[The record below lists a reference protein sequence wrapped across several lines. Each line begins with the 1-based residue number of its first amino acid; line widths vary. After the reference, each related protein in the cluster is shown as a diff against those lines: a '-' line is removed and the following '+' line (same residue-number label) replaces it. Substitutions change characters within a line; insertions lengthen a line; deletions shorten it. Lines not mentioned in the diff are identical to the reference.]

1 MNAIE
6 ILIGEHQEHRLL
18 FEKFSGE
25 KDEFQVI
32 RDALVHHVNEE
43 EAILYPRLLEID
55 RTREETAQAWKEH
68 NRIMELLQKLDKET
82 NGILW
87 NALFQELK
95 ELHLRHIDEEERDLF
110 PLVFTKA
117 SPGFLEEVGEQMVIQ
132 KVFEPTD
139 KILYP
144 EVPGSHQI

>member
-6 ILIGEHQEHRLL
+6 LLMREHNEHRNL
-18 FEKFSGE
+18 FESFKGLDGE
-25 KDEFQVI
+25 FEKI
-32 RDALVHHVNEE
+32 RDAIIHHVNEE
-43 EAILYPRLLEID
+43 ESILYPRLLELGS
-55 RTREETAQAWKEH
+55 TKEEAQSAWHDH
-68 NRIMELLQKLDKET
+68 NRIMQLMQRLDEEK

-87 NALFQELK
+87 NAHFQELK
-95 ELHLRHIDEEERDLF
+95 ELHLKHIDKEERDLF
-110 PLVFTKA
+110 PLISSEA
-117 SPGFLEEVGEQMVIQ
+117 SSDFLKEVGEQMVIQ